1 MFAAIEITEIM
12 IRVSNF
18 GGSDEFIYITFD
30 SGDLLTP
37 NLPQPP
43 SLPIELLTNFWRLSC
58 QVGLQ

>member
-37 NLPQPP
+37 NLPPTFPNPP
-43 SLPIELLTNFWRLSC
+43 PFPLSS
-58 QVGLQ
+58 